1 MPPAAVAAAG
11 RLAAYVRATSVD
23 VPQVRLPR
31 RSGRAPRLGSAAYGV
46 PPARLDL
53 ATASFLRCAL
63 VRDEVLEAGL
73 PAGADLV
80 EPKVEQHPPLILDP
94 EPVAS
99 GLSKNLERRRRPLAD

>member
-11 RLAAYVRATSVD
+11 RLAAYVLATSVD

-31 RSGRAPRLGSAAYGV
+31 RSGRAPRFGSAAYGV

-63 VRDEVLEAGL
+63 VAVVLAGCGGPSL
-73 PAGADLV
+73 VVDGLALAPDREERIQGGPLSPAT
-80 EPKVEQHPPLILDP
+80 Q
-94 EPVAS
+94 
-99 GLSKNLERRRRPLAD
+99 